1 MKIIK
6 YKLDLTEE
14 QHIDI
19 PGGAVVLDIQLQHAD
34 DIVMWVMQDDEAP
47 VVSRTFVI
55 VEEGVD
61 MTPHKILSYIGS
73 VQTHLVKNTHHFFEV
88 TG

>member
-1 MKIIK
+1 MKITK
-6 YKLDLTEE
+6 YKLDLVEE

-19 PGGAVVLDIQLQHAD
+19 PGGAVVVDIQLQHAD
-34 DIVMWVMQDDEAP
+34 DIVMWVIQNDDAP
-47 VVSRTFVI
+47 VVRRTFII
-55 VEEGVD
+55 VEEDVD
-61 MTPHKILSYIGS
+61 MSPNMILTYIGS

>member
-1 MKIIK
+1 MKITK
-6 YKLDLTEE
+6 YRLSTAEK

-19 PGGAVVLDIQLQHAD
+19 PGGATILDIQLQYTD
-34 DIVMWVMQDDEAP
+34 DIVMWVVQDDEAP
-47 VVSRTFVI
+47 VVRRTFVI
-55 VEEGVD
+55 VEEGADIEPYSTLTYVA
-61 MTPHKILSYIGS
+61 T